1 MAKLVSRL
9 TIIADGADEAVSVAL
24 HDTAAF
30 ILTLIRLYAPVDTGW
45 LRDSYRKETLSQLHV
60 VIGSSVN
67 YAYWQEYGNSRN
79 IKYTP
84 HVTPAFHQA
93 EGYFHKQFAAR
104 VKNLG

>member
-9 TIIADGADEAVSVAL
+9 TMIADGADEAVSVAL

-30 ILTLIRLYAPVDTGW
+30 ILALIRIYAPVDTGW
-45 LRDSYRKETLSQLHV
+45 LRDSYKKETVSQLHIL
-60 VIGSSVN
+60 IGSAVN
-67 YAYWQEYGNSRN
+67 YSLFQEYGTSRM
-79 IKYTP
+79 KGTP

-93 EGYFHKQFAAR
+93 EGFFRKQLAAR